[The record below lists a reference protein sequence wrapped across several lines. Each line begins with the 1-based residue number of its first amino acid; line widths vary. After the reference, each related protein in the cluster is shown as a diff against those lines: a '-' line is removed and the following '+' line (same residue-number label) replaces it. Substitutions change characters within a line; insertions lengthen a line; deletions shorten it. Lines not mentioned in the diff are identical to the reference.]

1 MTPGKR
7 QMRMPGDKRL
17 GAVVYDFDGSSV
29 RVQPLELALLARYWI
44 DDVVHE
50 VYPAP
55 RAG

>member
-1 MTPGKR
+1 
-7 QMRMPGDKRL
+7 MPGDKRL
-17 GAVVYDFDGSSV
+17 GAVVYDFDDASV
-29 RVQPLELALLARYWI
+29 DVRPLELIELSRFWI